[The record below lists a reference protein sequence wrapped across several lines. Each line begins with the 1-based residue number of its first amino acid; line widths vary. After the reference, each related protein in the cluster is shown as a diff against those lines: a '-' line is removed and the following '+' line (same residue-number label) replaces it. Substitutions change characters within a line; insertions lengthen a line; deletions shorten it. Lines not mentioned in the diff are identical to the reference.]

1 MRGTAP
7 CARSRIAKC
16 ETRLTPCTACASRRA
31 PGLGPA
37 ATPSG
42 TPSANRAGNLFP
54 ESCVVP
60 SHTLQFGQQKL
71 RTALKHA
78 SHCEAQLGYG
88 FILHARRR
96 GRRSVLGVIT
106 PSGESLALTP
116 RLLSGL
122 ARRPLWLFGTARVA
136 LESGETIRLPRD
148 GDVGNTPLTTV
159 LMHVEGLHQYAP
171 GAQRVVEV
179 EATVIANALI
189 QPLVVL
195 TTDRPVSWPL

>member
-1 MRGTAP
+1 MR
-7 CARSRIAKC
+7 CL
-16 ETRLTPCTACASRRA
+16 RLTHGAGLR
-31 PGLGPA
+31 PGLDA
-37 ATPSG
+37 HWHTKCKSG
-42 TPSANRAGNLFP
+42 WQPLS

-60 SHTLQFGQQKL
+60 SHALQFGQQKL

-88 FILHARRR
+88 FVLHARRR
-96 GRRSVLGVIT
+96 GRHAVLGVIT

-148 GDVGNTPLTTV
+148 GDLGDTPLTTV

-195 TTDRPVSWPL
+195 TTDRPGSWPL

>member
-1 MRGTAP
+1 MRD
-7 CARSRIAKC
+7 
-16 ETRLTPCTACASRRA
+16 
-31 PGLGPA
+31 
-37 ATPSG
+37 
-42 TPSANRAGNLFP
+42 
-54 ESCVVP
+54 
-60 SHTLQFGQQKL
+60 
-71 RTALKHA
+71 RTFLAL
-78 SHCEAQLGYG
+78 CLLILVNQLGFGIITPVLPAYG
-88 FILHARRR
+88 RSFGVGASAVGLILGIYGLARFIANVPAGHLAERR
-96 GRRSVLGVIT
+96 GRRTVLGIIT

-136 LESGETIRLPRD
+136 LESGETIRMPRG
-148 GDVGNTPLTTV
+148 GDLGDTPLTTV

-195 TTDRPVSWPL
+195 TTDRPASWPL

>member
-1 MRGTAP
+1 MRRLRLAQGSRKAP
-7 CARSRIAKC
+7 ASASDWHTKC
-16 ETRLTPCTACASRRA
+16 KSGWQPDPET
-31 PGLGPA
+31 
-37 ATPSG
+37 
-42 TPSANRAGNLFP
+42 
-54 ESCVVP
+54 CVVP

-88 FILHARRR
+88 FVLHARRR
-96 GRRSVLGVIT
+96 GRRTVLGIIT

-136 LESGETIRLPRD
+136 IESGETIRMPRG
-148 GDVGNTPLTTV
+148 GDLGDIPLTTV

-195 TTDRPVSWPL
+195 TTDRPASWPL

>member
-1 MRGTAP
+1 MR
-7 CARSRIAKC
+7 CL
-16 ETRLTPCTACASRRA
+16 RLARRA
-31 PGLGPA
+31 GDVPA
-37 ATPSG
+37 FATGWHTKCKSG
-42 TPSANRAGNLFP
+42 WQPVQ
-54 ESCVVP
+54 ESWVVP
-60 SHTLQFGQQKL
+60 THTVQFGQQKL

-78 SHCEAQLGYG
+78 SHCEAHLGYG
-88 FILHARRR
+88 FVLHARRR
-96 GRRSVLGVIT
+96 GRRTVLGIIT

-136 LESGETIRLPRD
+136 LESGETIRLPREA
-148 GDVGNTPLTTV
+148 DVGDTPLTTV

-195 TTDRPVSWPL
+195 TTDRPASWPL